1 MPVYEYQC
9 DSCGF
14 RKEQF
19 WARISTAKD
28 TIPCAECKDPMRKLV
43 SAASFK
49 FAHSEKQVRGA
60 APPNTGTS
68 DDWDYDKAIGRDAEK
83 KWGVI
88 EKRGAEK
95 DRVIRN
101 EKGNGLDL
109 KRNQLVPTVE
119 GGYRPI
125 KEEER
130 IRVNEGRKIAAEL
143 NEAMSKKNKA
153 QKSTLGSTDKV

>member
-9 DSCGF
+9 DSCGL

-28 TIPCAECKDPMRKLV
+28 SIPCVECKEPMRKLV

-88 EKRGAEK
+88 EKRTSEK
-95 DRVIRN
+95 DRVIRQ
-101 EKGNGLDL
+101 ERENGLDL
-109 KRNQLVPTVE
+109 KRNQLVPTID

-125 KEEER
+125 KEDER
-130 IRVNEGRKIAAEL
+130 VRANAGREIAAKL
-143 NEAMSKKNKA
+143 NKA
-153 QKSTLGSTDKV
+153 LAKKFKSEKAEPSQS